1 MRTDLPTG
9 TVTFLFSDIEG
20 STRLLHDLG
29 PEGYAAVLAEHRGR
43 MREVFAAHGGVEV
56 DTQGDAFFVA
66 FPETAGALAAAGQAQ
81 RALAD
86 GPIRVRM
93 GIHSGNPLL
102 TAEGYVGIDVHQGA
116 RVMSAGHG
124 GQVLLSEAARAL
136 LDSPVEL
143 RDLGEHRL
151 KDLTA
156 AQRLYQLGD
165 EQFPPLKTLHQ
176 VNLPVQP
183 TPLVGRRHE
192 LDQILE
198 LLSEAR
204 LVTLTGAGGS
214 GKTRLA
220 LQAAA
225 ELVEV
230 YPEGVWWVSLAALRD
245 PALVESTI
253 CQVVGAKDGLAEHL
267 RGRKALL
274 LLDNFEH
281 LLEAAPNVGGLLS
294 EAPDLRILATSR
306 ERLGLAAEHE
316 YPVPTLVP
324 AEAVALF
331 TARARQFQPDFQP
344 DDAVSE
350 VCRRLDG
357 LPLAI
362 ELAAARIKILRPEQV
377 LERLGNSLDLL
388 TTGARDAPKRHRAL
402 RATIEWSHDLLGEG
416 EKRLFARLAVF
427 AGSFNLEAAEAVC
440 DADLDTLASLIDKN
454 LLRKAEE
461 SRFFVVE
468 TIREYATE
476 QLDRDAEAEDTRL
489 RHARYFT
496 ELAER
501 HEPELR
507 TSGQLEALAA
517 FESEQPNLRVAIETA
532 TRVGDAELE
541 SRLCAACWYFWM
553 RRGNLQEG
561 LRRLGSALERSPS
574 IAAQAAL
581 HEGLSPLMTLSG
593 DAASAFVHADR
604 ALELRREQGEPAA
617 LLRAL
622 LNRGAAAGHV
632 GDVDSARPYY
642 EECLDTAR
650 RVDERWYVAASL
662 ANLAEITLI
671 EEEYEQAA
679 DRARE
684 ALALNRE
691 LGDVAIVAECEV
703 LLGFAELELGHR
715 DVASQHL
722 RSALQVAVGSGLP
735 DVQVLCLVGIS
746 ALVAEDMP
754 ERADVIIRAANA
766 SCADTGFILG
776 VHEKRLHDRVA
787 AVEGGPAADAAMTVE
802 EAVEL
807 ALASLD

>member
-93 GIHSGNPLL
+93 GIHSGKPLL

-281 LLEAAPNVGGLLS
+281 LLEAAPHVGGLLS

-331 TARARQFQPDFQP
+331 TARARQFQPDF
-344 DDAVSE
+344 
-350 VCRRLDG
+350 
-357 LPLAI
+357 
-362 ELAAARIKILRPEQV
+362 
-377 LERLGNSLDLL
+377 
-388 TTGARDAPKRHRAL
+388 
-402 RATIEWSHDLLGEG
+402 
-416 EKRLFARLAVF
+416 
-427 AGSFNLEAAEAVC
+427 
-440 DADLDTLASLIDKN
+440 
-454 LLRKAEE
+454 
-461 SRFFVVE
+461 
-468 TIREYATE
+468 
-476 QLDRDAEAEDTRL
+476 
-489 RHARYFT
+489 
-496 ELAER
+496 
-501 HEPELR
+501 
-507 TSGQLEALAA
+507 
-517 FESEQPNLRVAIETA
+517 
-532 TRVGDAELE
+532 
-541 SRLCAACWYFWM
+541 
-553 RRGNLQEG
+553 
-561 LRRLGSALERSPS
+561 
-574 IAAQAAL
+574 
-581 HEGLSPLMTLSG
+581 
-593 DAASAFVHADR
+593 
-604 ALELRREQGEPAA
+604 
-617 LLRAL
+617 
-622 LNRGAAAGHV
+622 
-632 GDVDSARPYY
+632 
-642 EECLDTAR
+642 
-650 RVDERWYVAASL
+650 
-662 ANLAEITLI
+662 
-671 EEEYEQAA
+671 
-679 DRARE
+679 
-684 ALALNRE
+684 
-691 LGDVAIVAECEV
+691 
-703 LLGFAELELGHR
+703 
-715 DVASQHL
+715 
-722 RSALQVAVGSGLP
+722 
-735 DVQVLCLVGIS
+735 
-746 ALVAEDMP
+746 
-754 ERADVIIRAANA
+754 
-766 SCADTGFILG
+766 
-776 VHEKRLHDRVA
+776 
-787 AVEGGPAADAAMTVE
+787 
-802 EAVEL
+802 
-807 ALASLD
+807 